1 MTLDKQITKL
11 LKSAKAYLEVPSGN
25 KKQVESLH
33 TLRVTA
39 RKLVSVSAPETYQI
53 ELFKHLIQSSN
64 KLRDLDVFTTEI
76 LPAFP
81 KKLRSSMTSLYQ
93 GLEEFREQLDIEYK
107 LWLEADALLEIQDLL
122 TDSEHIKQK
131 SNGRPERNKLE
142 LNDIQK
148 RLQKNI
154 KLIQKVDVEDKHIH
168 KVRLKIKQL
177 HYQLEHFYP
186 QEEKLIKKCA
196 YLQDELGHFH
206 DLCQGIKLLK
216 KHQDL
221 IQKEN
226 LTQYLE
232 HLEKN
237 KVAILN
243 TIRSKCHKK

>member
-1 MTLDKQITKL
+1 MALDKQIKKL
-11 LKSAKAYLEVPSGN
+11 LKSTKAYLDVPTGN
-25 KKQVESLH
+25 SKQVESLH

-53 ELFKHLIQSSN
+53 QLFKHIIQSSN

-76 LPAFP
+76 LPDFP
-81 KKLRSSMTSLYQ
+81 KKLQSSMTSLYQ
-93 GLEEFREQLDIEYK
+93 YLEEFREQLDIEFK
-107 LWLEADALLEIQDLL
+107 LWLEADALLEIQDLV
-122 TDSEHIKQK
+122 TNSDQVKKKTVS
-131 SNGRPERNKLE
+131 RPDKHKLE
-142 LNDIQK
+142 LNDIEK
-148 RLQKNI
+148 KLQKNI
-154 KLIQKVDVEDKHIH
+154 KLIKKVDIEDKHIH

-186 QEEKLIKKCA
+186 QEKKLLKKCA

-216 KHQDL
+216 KHQGL

-226 LTQYLE
+226 LTQYLK

-237 KVAILN
+237 KIALLH
-243 TIRSKCHKK
+243 TLRSEF

>member
-1 MTLDKQITKL
+1 MTLEKLITKL
-11 LKSAKAYLEVPSGN
+11 LKSARAYLEVPSGN

-53 ELFKHLIQSSN
+53 ILFKHIIQSSN

-76 LPAFP
+76 LPTFP
-81 KKLRSSMTSLYQ
+81 KKLQSSMSSLYQ

-107 LWLEADALLEIQDLL
+107 LWLEADVLLELQDLL
-122 TDSEHIKQK
+122 TDSEQIKKK
-131 SNGRPERNKLE
+131 SSGRPDKNKLE

-148 RLQKNI
+148 KLQKNI
-154 KLIQKVDVEDKHIH
+154 KIIQKVDVEDKHIH

-206 DLCQGIKLLK
+206 DLCQGITLLK
-216 KHQDL
+216 KHENL

-237 KVAILN
+237 KAATLN
-243 TIRSKCHKK
+243 TVRSKSYKK